1 MGGGGKCSSPP
12 SPTVCDGPPSP
23 GGRGLFFGWWIL
35 LLRLRLRAEWQCGM
49 GWCEES
55 KLSDLTN
62 QQNRDCDGYVAIGLM
77 LCSLFF
83 GWCYVPRFLIDVTQ
97 IGFDWSMF
105 LIKNTSNSFCAVCS
119 SIVIWT
125 GFFFQSHTS
134 LTCHSARRACP
145 GVAESTFQKA
155 KITLLPGEKVH
166 VKADE
171 G

>member
-1 MGGGGKCSSPP
+1 MRGGGKCSPP
-12 SPTVCDGPPSP
+12 TLSHRLRRPPLSEGEGYFLDDGFCD
-23 GGRGLFFGWWIL
+23 FAF
-35 LLRLRLRAEWQCGM
+35 RLRAEWQSGV

-119 SIVIWT
+119 SKVIWT
-125 GFFFQSHTS
+125 GLFFQSHTS

-145 GVAESTFQKA
+145 GVAESSVSPNVVFE
-155 KITLLPGEKVH
+155 IPR
-166 VKADE
+166 
-171 G
+171 